1 MSTCPRPHTLQAN
14 PGRRFCEACGTVLKD
29 EAQSEGGSVQGRR
42 TMVDPMVP
50 ATPVPP
56 AAFPVPAQT
65 PPPAVPRRGDRTIL
79 DSGPGPQVPGDPEPA
94 DQPILAALVSHTW
107 KPGGEIHPIRGER
120 TRFGRTDCEVAFPND
135 RTMTGHHG
143 TILIRLK
150 GKRVFTI
157 SDQGSQNGTYLNGEL
172 IEEARVL
179 NNYDLIRAGA
189 TELRFVI
196 LDPTLL
202 KEGE

>member
-14 PGRRFCEACGTVLKD
+14 PGRRFCEACGTVLKN
-29 EAQSEGGSVQGRR
+29 EAHMEGGAAPARR
-42 TMVDPMVP
+42 TMVDPMVAGTVTP
-50 ATPVPP
+50 AP
-56 AAFPVPAQT
+56 APA
-65 PPPAVPRRGDRTIL
+65 PPRRADRTVL
-79 DSGPGPQVPGDPEPA
+79 DPGPASQDSGDPDLG
-94 DQPILAALVSHTW
+94 DQPMIAALVSHTW
-107 KPGGEIHPIRGER
+107 KPGGEFHPIRGER
-120 TRFGRTDCEVAFPND
+120 TRFGRMDCEVSFPND

-150 GKRVFTI
+150 GKRMFTL